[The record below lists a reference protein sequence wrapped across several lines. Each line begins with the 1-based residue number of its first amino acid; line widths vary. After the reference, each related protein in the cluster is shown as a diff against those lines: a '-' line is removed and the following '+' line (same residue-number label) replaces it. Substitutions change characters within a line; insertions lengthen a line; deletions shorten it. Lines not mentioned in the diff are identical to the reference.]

1 MNLANRAKKRRAELN
16 LTQVE
21 VAKRAGI
28 SQQSIEAIENGKTLK
43 PRNILG
49 LATALDCDPKWLM
62 LGGDI
67 VTDYNYGA
75 RRVPILS
82 YVQAGAFTSA
92 APLQEEEGNFEY
104 ILTTAELSERSFAL
118 RIRGD
123 SMEPEF
129 REGDIV
135 IIDADVYPTPGEFV
149 AAKNGNHEATFK
161 KYRPVGIDAKGKE
174 DFELV
179 PLNSDYPICRSWEK
193 PVTIIGTMVEHR
205 IYRRKR

>member
-1 MNLANRAKKRRAELN
+1 MNLANRAKKRRTELN

-43 PRNILG
+43 PRNL
-49 LATALDCDPKWLM
+49 LALAAALKCDPKWLL
-62 LGGDI
+62 LGGAV
-67 VTDYNYGA
+67 VTYYNYGA

-82 YVQAGAFTSA
+82 YVQAGAFTNA
-92 APLQEEEGNFEY
+92 EPILDAGEFEY
-104 ILTTAELSERSFAL
+104 VLTTAELSEHSFAL

-135 IIDADVYPTPGEFV
+135 IIDTDVYPTPGEFV
-149 AAKNGNHEATFK
+149 AASNGSHEATFK
-161 KYRPVGIDAKGKE
+161 KYRPVGVGPKGE
-174 DFELV
+174 DNFELV

-193 PVTIIGTMVEHR
+193 PVTIIGTMIEHR
-205 IYRRKR
+205 IFRRKR

>member
-1 MNLANRAKKRRAELN
+1 MNLANRAKKRRTELN

-43 PRNILG
+43 PRNL
-49 LATALDCDPKWLM
+49 LALASALECDPKWLL
-62 LGGDI
+62 LGGDV
-67 VTDYNYGA
+67 VTDFNYGA
-75 RRVPILS
+75 RRVPVLS

-92 APLQEEEGNFEY
+92 ELLREEGDFEY
-104 ILTTAELSERSFAL
+104 ILTTAELSESSFAL

-129 REGDIV
+129 KEGDIV
-135 IIDADVYPTPGEFV
+135 IIDTDVYPTPGEFV
-149 AAKNGNHEATFK
+149 AACNGSHEATFK
-161 KYRPVGIDAKGKE
+161 KYRPVGIGAKGEE

-179 PLNSDYPICRSWEK
+179 PLNTDYPICRSWEK
-193 PVTIIGTMVEHR
+193 PIKIIGTMVEHR
-205 IYRRKR
+205 IFRRKR